1 MSCFDRI
8 LLEIYKRRY
17 KKSLLKRFKPKKRMK
32 IRPLTN
38 DIYAIR
44 MKDGRYT
51 YVHIPTDD
59 SYKFNYIDGLKMV
72 NQYLATKKYFDN
84 KVDVNEE
91 KLDQPKKDWLN
102 KNKDKDPEELI

>member
-8 LLEIYKRRY
+8 LLGIYKRRY

-38 DIYAIR
+38 DIYTIR

-51 YVHIPTDD
+51 YIKIPNNDD
-59 SYKFNYIDGLKMV
+59 MLFNYAKGL
-72 NQYLATKKYFDN
+72 QYVCRLSDN
-84 KVDVNEE
+84 KIKVDEE
-91 KLDQPKKDWLN
+91 KLDQPKKDWLD